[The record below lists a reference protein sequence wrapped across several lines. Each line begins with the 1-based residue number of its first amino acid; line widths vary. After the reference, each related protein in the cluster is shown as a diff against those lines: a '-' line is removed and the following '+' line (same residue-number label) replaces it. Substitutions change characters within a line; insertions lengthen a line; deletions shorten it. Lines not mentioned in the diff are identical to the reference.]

1 MKESYATV
9 QQPLVVHQFGDKAMT
24 EARNAMPKDDP
35 NENINPEGVFKPR
48 WGRHHAGAKKLAALY
63 SPEKRLQEIISTGL
77 GIIELF
83 IVIYLLVRR
92 FELSSLPFVLFF
104 ALLGIL
110 TADLLSGLVH
120 WAADSFGTVDT
131 FIGRHFIRP
140 FREHHV
146 DPTAITRH
154 DFIECNG
161 DNFLLIIPKVTHII
175 YQHVTLSASEL
186 DTLTTSHWFYLL
198 LAVYVA
204 FTNQI
209 HKWSHTYFGLPRWV
223 EMLQNWRVIISRKGH
238 KLHHISPHACGYCI
252 TTGWLNGP
260 LDAIGFWRAAE
271 FIVTKLTGMK
281 PRTDDLKWAKAS

>member
-161 DNFLLIIPKVTHII
+161 DNFLLIIPK
-175 YQHVTLSASEL
+175 
-186 DTLTTSHWFYLL
+186 
-198 LAVYVA
+198 
-204 FTNQI
+204 I